1 VCRFYYACVMLAF
14 LGAVFDLARTS
25 MSVALMVV
33 LAALMATAAI
43 ARFVAARVRAATPR
57 ARRLI
62 RAFAV
67 APALVAAGVALAGP
81 AQSLLTPTTTT
92 TVQRPVPTTVA
103 PVPTIARPRVV
114 AAVAPKPLRVLVIGD
129 STAANLGATLR
140 RMQGSGKPAL
150 VFKNVGV
157 PGCQL
162 ANAYAQS
169 MVMHPSLWSVQPDS
183 CHHWA
188 QRLVAQRSFA
198 PNIILAVFG
207 PTEMAD
213 LQLAPRGPTTDI
225 TRADVKLMT
234 VGEAAAIRSEFPH
247 ALFVWATSPQ
257 TFAGSAT
264 IPSWKWVIN
273 SAARTAVWN
282 QMVRQL
288 AAQEHGDV
296 LDMQGYVDSAPHG
309 WQDRSWRPDGTHLAG
324 VALTNAAHWTIG
336 QLDRFAVKAHL
347 S

>member
-1 VCRFYYACVMLAF
+1 MLPF

-33 LAALMATAAI
+33 LAALMATATI
-43 ARFVAARVRAATPR
+43 ARFVAARVRTATPR
-57 ARRLI
+57 ARRLL
-62 RAFAV
+62 RAFAM

-81 AQSLLTPTTTT
+81 AQSLLTSTTPT
-92 TVQRPVPTTVA
+92 TVQRPSTPTTVA
-103 PVPTIARPRVV
+103 SVTTIARPRVV

-129 STAANLGATLR
+129 STAANLGTSLR
-140 RMQGSGKPAL
+140 RMQGSGKPPL

-169 MVMHPSLWSVQPDS
+169 MVVHPSLWSVQPDS

-188 QRLVAQRSFA
+188 QRLAAQRSFA

-213 LQLAPRGPTTDI
+213 LQLAPHSPTTDI

-247 ALFVWATSPQ
+247 TLFVWATTPQ
-257 TFAGSAT
+257 TFAGSTT
-264 IPSWKWVIN
+264 IPPRNWVIN

-282 QMVRQL
+282 QMVNQL
-288 AAQEHGDV
+288 ARQEHGAV
-296 LDMQGYVDSAPHG
+296 LDMQGYVDSAPDG
-309 WQDRSWRPDGTHLAG
+309 WLNRSWRPDGTHLAG
-324 VALTNAAHWTIG
+324 VALTNSARWTIG
-336 QLDRFAVKAHL
+336 QLDRFAVAAHL